1 MPGHSR
7 LKPFLGGSRRA
18 VAAAYLDGN
27 GYSGRKR
34 AIPVFERGKHS
45 LLEKHLACRVDP
57 LDIIGT
63 QRVLLCKQAMTVRP
77 AGGKNLFGQT
87 GFFHSASQYQ
97 PTNERNDH
105 LQNLRAFT
113 RR

>member
-1 MPGHSR
+1 M
-7 LKPFLGGSRRA
+7 
-18 VAAAYLDGN
+18 AAAYLDGN

-57 LDIIGT
+57 LDVIGT
-63 QRVLLCKQAMTVRP
+63 QRVLLSKQAMTVRP
-77 AGGKNLFGQT
+77 AGSKNLFRQIW
-87 GFFHSASQYQ
+87 FFHSARQYQ
-97 PTNERNDH
+97 PANERNDH

-113 RR
+113 CR